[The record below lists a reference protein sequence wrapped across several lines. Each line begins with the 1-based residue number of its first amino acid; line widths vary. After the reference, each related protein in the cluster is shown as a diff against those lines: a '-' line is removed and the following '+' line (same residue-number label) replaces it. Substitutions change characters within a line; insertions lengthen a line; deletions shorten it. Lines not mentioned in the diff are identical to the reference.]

1 MSAHMKGSSWRYLI
15 HRWQWMVPGLLTFFL
30 PLLTFLWLTP
40 ALWILLPSEWF
51 DTRMLLM
58 VAQKPS
64 PFETFARDI
73 EGRVNFSIMS
83 AAIWGAAPTAIV
95 VAYQIMRHTFRI
107 RPALLVMGLA
117 IAIGVA
123 IGINDSFLGP
133 LNCDEVSKPA
143 ESTIKIEK
151 NQGFRIVAVD
161 YVICVAERHK
171 SSEAHVLPLTQKMIV
186 TNTLI
191 GFAGAAAVMAGFGA
205 IATRGGAGSE
215 IVRLRQ
221 RLSDFRTLSLIAGL
235 LFVLNALVT
244 KALVSWTQGLLDTAT
259 AGHYARLGNALLN
272 FWAAQSSAVLLVT
285 VSCAAIFIRADINR
299 VAKREVTV
307 EKKEPAEVSQT
318 EATAESTPSGTLG
331 DETRWRAANGLT
343 FETSTVLTA
352 TISTIAPFLASP
364 AVDLVTKA
372 LH

>member
-1 MSAHMKGSSWRYLI
+1 
-15 HRWQWMVPGLLTFFL
+15 
-30 PLLTFLWLTP
+30 
-40 ALWILLPSEWF
+40 
-51 DTRMLLM
+51 
-58 VAQKPS
+58 
-64 PFETFARDI
+64 
-73 EGRVNFSIMS
+73 
-83 AAIWGAAPTAIV
+83 
-95 VAYQIMRHTFRI
+95 
-107 RPALLVMGLA
+107 
-117 IAIGVA
+117 
-123 IGINDSFLGP
+123 
-133 LNCDEVSKPA
+133 
-143 ESTIKIEK
+143 
-151 NQGFRIVAVD
+151 
-161 YVICVAERHK
+161 
-171 SSEAHVLPLTQKMIV
+171 
-186 TNTLI
+186 
-191 GFAGAAAVMAGFGA
+191 
-205 IATRGGAGSE
+205 
-215 IVRLRQ
+215 LRQ